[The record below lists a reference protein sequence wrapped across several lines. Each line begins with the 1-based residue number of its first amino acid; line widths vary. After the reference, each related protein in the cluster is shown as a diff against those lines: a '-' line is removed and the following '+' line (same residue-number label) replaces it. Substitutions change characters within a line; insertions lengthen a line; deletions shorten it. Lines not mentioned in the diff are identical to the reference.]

1 MSETDSTSDKL
12 IVYKVLLKVLK
23 ITKFKCK
30 RIVRSSNSLFREF
43 REEAR
48 TRHIKKRGMQKLQCN
63 LQKSQYSQSRI
74 KNCMD
79 NIQYLYDDQHTC
91 ME

>member
-43 REEAR
+43 REAAR
-48 TRHIKKRGMQKLQCN
+48 TRHIKKRVMQKLQCN
-63 LQKSQYSQSRI
+63 LQKSQYSHVLKI
-74 KNCMD
+74 VW
-79 NIQYLYDDQHTC
+79 ITYLYDDQHTC